1 MQRLTKIRHD
11 AFTQRPT
18 SQHSLAF
25 EKASI
30 IFNIAAVLSCLAAAQ
45 NRHEDVGVKT
55 AYHSFQASA
64 GMFTYIN
71 ENFLHA
77 PSTDLNN
84 DTVKTLITIMVAQAQ
99 EVFFDKQ
106 VVDGKKVNIIAKLAG
121 QMAFLY
127 NQAIEGMQENVNKA
141 VFERVWLQLTQFKAA
156 HYNAVAQY
164 YQALT
169 DDESN
174 AHGSAIARLQVAGK
188 HAKEATK
195 LAYGFPT
202 SPSSISRIPSDAAQV
217 LSDMAKKISANIQ
230 AKVVEFNKD
239 NDFIY
244 HDVIPSEASLKDVP
258 KLAAAKAIPIND
270 IYQGQDVQRVIGPDI
285 FQRIV
290 PMSVTESA
298 SLYDE
303 EKAKMLR
310 AENERAEQ
318 ANSEMAASLDYLK
331 LPDSLNVLKGGMET
345 DLVVDEEFRQWC
357 QDLAGYPP
365 FGQDFEQLG
374 SERKVMLEALDKSSR
389 QLDMEESVCEKMRS
403 RYGSE
408 WVQQPSSRLN
418 ATLRSDI
425 RSYRK
430 ALDEAAIS
438 DGQLQS
444 TLRENE
450 TDFEEMRSAG
460 HADEADVL
468 YQRALLK
475 AGAARGQGNGMMS
488 PTSPDGD
495 LLGDDFEE
503 GGTTVVDQIAHV
515 EDLVKKLN
523 LIKRERAQV
532 LKDLKEKVPIELY
545 HDKGES
551 NIYRSTPTTYHTF

>member
-1 MQRLTKIRHD
+1 
-11 AFTQRPT
+11 
-18 SQHSLAF
+18 
-25 EKASI
+25 
-30 IFNIAAVLSCLAAAQ
+30 
-45 NRHEDVGVKT
+45 
-55 AYHSFQASA
+55 
-64 GMFTYIN
+64 
-71 ENFLHA
+71 
-77 PSTDLNN
+77 
-84 DTVKTLITIMVAQAQ
+84 
-99 EVFFDKQ
+99 
-106 VVDGKKVNIIAKLAG
+106 
-121 QMAFLY
+121 
-127 NQAIEGMQENVNKA
+127 
-141 VFERVWLQLTQFKAA
+141 
-156 HYNAVAQY
+156 
-164 YQALT
+164 
-169 DDESN
+169 
-174 AHGSAIARLQVAGK
+174 
-188 HAKEATK
+188 
-195 LAYGFPT
+195 
-202 SPSSISRIPSDAAQV
+202 
-217 LSDMAKKISANIQ
+217 
-230 AKVVEFNKD
+230 
-239 NDFIY
+239 
-244 HDVIPSEASLKDVP
+244 
-258 KLAAAKAIPIND
+258 
-270 IYQGQDVQRVIGPDI
+270 
-285 FQRIV
+285 
-290 PMSVTESA
+290 MSVTESA

-331 LPDSLNVLKGGMET
+331 LPGSLNVLKGGMET

-365 FGQDFEQLG
+365 FGQDLEQLG
-374 SERKVMLEALDKSSR
+374 SEKTVMLEALDKSSR

-475 AGAARGQGNGMMS
+475 AGAARGQGNGIMS

-503 GGTTVVDQIAHV
+503 GGTTVVEQIAHV

-523 LIKRERAQV
+523 LIKRERAQT

-545 HDKGES
+545 RYEGKS
-551 NIYRSTPTTYHTF
+551 NINRSTPTTYHTS